1 MDYNFAQW
9 KERVDDL
16 IKVIDDPD
24 EAEILER
31 AQEALA
37 IQQQP
42 TAEDQIAVTRLWEQ
56 YNYGMDAA
64 DVEEDE
70 GD

>member
-37 IQQQP
+37 INQHP
-42 TAEDQIAVTRLWEQ
+42 TAEDQLAIDKLWEQ
-56 YNYGMDAA
+56 YNYGA
-64 DVEEDE
+64 DVVEDEDE